1 MKNNQPNTAAT
12 GRRRTEIE
20 KENKFPKIK
29 WELYQVITR
38 SVSKQWN

>member
-1 MKNNQPNTAAT
+1 MVEHNLNKKKNEKMKSNQPNTAAT

-29 WELYQVITR
+29 
-38 SVSKQWN
+38 